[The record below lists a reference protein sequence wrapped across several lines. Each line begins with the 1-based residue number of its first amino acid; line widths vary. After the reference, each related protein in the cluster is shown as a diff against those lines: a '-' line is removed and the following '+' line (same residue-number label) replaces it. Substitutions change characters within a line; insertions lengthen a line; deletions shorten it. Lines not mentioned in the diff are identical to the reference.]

1 MADLPQPMISSVSTN
16 PSGFRTQFELRDVPI
31 QFANAI
37 RRILL
42 NEMPV
47 VEVTDVQVLENT
59 TLVPHEMLKLRTE
72 LLPVNVRH
80 TEEDIIRS
88 AKLTLRVVEPGKVT
102 TDNFGVT
109 GGRNNILLRDRDL
122 DTPLYFLKVKKDET
136 VNITASLRVNPLSSH
151 VCVSTYSYHVDPEK
165 ALKNRQ
171 IFLEN
176 NPGQESLFDNFYKQK
191 SFHTN
196 EKGRPDWFDFT
207 VESIGVIPAV
217 ELVKDAL
224 TIIKKRITEWVK
236 TEIVRENE
244 PNVYMVTT
252 EVEGHTLGALIQAVL
267 YESGLV
273 DFVSYDVPHPLRSEM
288 RVRFLTEKT
297 TDEIMS
303 YLSGKI
309 VEYCD
314 TCLGIL

>member
-1 MADLPQPMISSVSTN
+1 VI
-16 PSGFRTQFELRDVPI
+16 
-31 QFANAI
+31 
-37 RRILL
+37 
-42 NEMPV
+42 
-47 VEVTDVQVLENT
+47 
-59 TLVPHEMLKLRTE
+59 
-72 LLPVNVRH
+72 
-80 TEEDIIRS
+80 
-88 AKLTLRVVEPGKVT
+88 EPGKVT

-109 GGRNNILLRDRDL
+109 GGRNDIILKDRDL
-122 DTPLYFLKVKKDET
+122 GTPLYFLKVKKDEQ

-165 ALKNRQ
+165 ALADRET
-171 IFLEN
+171 FLEA

-217 ELVKDAL
+217 ELVKDAITL
-224 TIIKKRITEWVK
+224 IKKRIVEWVK

-244 PNVYMVTT
+244 ANVYMITT
-252 EVEGHTLGALIQAVL
+252 ETEGHTLGALIQAVL

-303 YLSGKI
+303 YVSTKVAG
-309 VEYCD
+309 YCD